1 MSSSP
6 MMLSQAPVTE
16 LQSVD
21 LSADSAQ
28 PMSLEERMTNAYA
41 HASQESSQER
51 GALMRAASDGRVTS
65 DPGRLYQLQTD
76 LSEYVIKMN
85 LTSTLAR
92 KAVGC
97 VETLIKAQ

>member
-1 MSSSP
+1 MSFTP
-6 MMLSQAPVTE
+6 MMHSPASGIGLEAA
-16 LQSVD
+16 D
-21 LSADSAQ
+21 LTPDSAQ
-28 PMSLEERMTNAYA
+28 PVSLEDRMANAY
-41 HASQESSQER
+41 ASQESSQER
-51 GALMRAASDGRVTS
+51 NALMRAASDNRVTS
-65 DPGRLYQLQTD
+65 DPGRLYQLQTE

>member
-1 MSSSP
+1 MSFTP
-6 MMLSQAPVTE
+6 MMHSPASGIGLEAA
-16 LQSVD
+16 D
-21 LSADSAQ
+21 LTPDSAQ
-28 PMSLEERMTNAYA
+28 PVSLEDRMANAYA
-41 HASQESSQER
+41 NASQESSQER
-51 GALMRAASDGRVTS
+51 NALMRAASDNRVTS
-65 DPGRLYQLQTD
+65 DPGRLYQLQTE